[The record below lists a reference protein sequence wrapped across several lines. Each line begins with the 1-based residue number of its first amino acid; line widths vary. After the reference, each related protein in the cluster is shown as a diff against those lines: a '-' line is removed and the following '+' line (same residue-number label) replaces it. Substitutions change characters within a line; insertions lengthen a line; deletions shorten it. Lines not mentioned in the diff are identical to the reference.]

1 MAKKYSKQQILRAV
15 TGIRRRN
22 NILWMHLFRVAMDD
36 PRMKTVVR
44 QIIANDK
51 KVVKWMGR
59 I

>member
-1 MAKKYSKQQILRAV
+1 
-15 TGIRRRN
+15 
-22 NILWMHLFRVAMDD
+22 MHLFRVAMED